1 MGIFDFTKA
10 LEKVNANIVP
20 HKHLCNKLE
29 TTEYGVSL
37 AADRNCDQFQQ
48 IMIN

>member
-1 MGIFDFTKA
+1 MGILSTLDLTKA

-29 TTEYGVSL
+29 TTEYGV
-37 AADRNCDQFQQ
+37 
-48 IMIN
+48 